1 MAKIYI
7 IPGHGAGDPGATGN
21 GYQEAERV
29 RALATRIKYFGGDN
43 VILGDFSLNSYR
55 TNTIGKGVI
64 PKDCLILELH
74 MDSASSKTAKGG
86 HVIINGNFKADKY
99 DEALAKMISTMFPGR
114 SKTIV
119 GRTDLANVKRA
130 ATAGYNYRLME
141 CCFISNADD
150 VKKFNANLDDLAK
163 KILACFDISV
173 VEAKE
178 ETVKNESEPAKKSV
192 AEIAKEVI
200 AGKWGNGDE
209 RKKKLAAA
217 GYNYTEVQNEVNK
230 LSGKTTTATP
240 KVNYYSRYFGTSGS
254 IVTALN
260 SLKIGSSFSN
270 RKKIAKVNGI
280 KLYAGTAAQN
290 TKLLNLLKKGKL
302 IKP

>member
-1 MAKIYI
+1 MSKIYI

-21 GYQEAERV
+21 KYQEAERV
-29 RALATRIKYFGGDN
+29 RALAQRIKDFGGDN
-43 VILGDFSLNSYR
+43 VILGDFNVNSYR
-55 TNTIGKGVI
+55 ANIISKGII
-64 PKDCLILELH
+64 PKGCLVLELH
-74 MDSASSKTAKGG
+74 MDSSKKTSAKGG

-99 DEALAKMISTMFPGR
+99 DQALAKMISEMFPGR

-119 GRTDLANVKRA
+119 GRTDLANIKRA

-150 VKKFNANLDDLAK
+150 VKKFNSNIDTLAK
-163 KILACFDISV
+163 KILACFNIT
-173 VEAKE
+173 VEEEKK
-178 ETVKNESEPAKKSV
+178 ETVKTEPKPAKKSV

-217 GYNYTEVQNEVNK
+217 GYNYTEIQNAVNT
-230 LSGKTTTATP
+230 LLHKTG
-240 KVNYYSRYFGTSGS
+240 YYPRYFGTTNSL
-254 IVTALN
+254 VTALN
-260 SLKIGSSFSN
+260 SVKIGSSFAN
-270 RKKIAKVNGI
+270 RKKIAKANGI
-280 KLYAGTAAQN
+280 SLYLGTASQN
-290 TKLLNLLKKGKL
+290 TALLNLLKKGKL